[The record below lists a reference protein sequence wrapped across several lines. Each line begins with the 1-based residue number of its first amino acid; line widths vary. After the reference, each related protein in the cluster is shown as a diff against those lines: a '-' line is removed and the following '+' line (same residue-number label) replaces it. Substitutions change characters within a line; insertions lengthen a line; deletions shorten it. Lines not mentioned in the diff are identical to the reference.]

1 MVERAAPASWEDFA
15 EGEDGREDGDGAAP
29 AWDDAA
35 WDDDGDGAAPAAA
48 KAPTARSPPK
58 PPPALRC
65 VTDMVAKRSGKLEMA
80 LRMRRLLVVV
90 DPVDSYAPRRL

>member
-15 EGEDGREDGDGAAP
+15 EGEDGRE
-29 AWDDAA
+29 
-35 WDDDGDGAAPAAA
+35 DGDGAAPAAA